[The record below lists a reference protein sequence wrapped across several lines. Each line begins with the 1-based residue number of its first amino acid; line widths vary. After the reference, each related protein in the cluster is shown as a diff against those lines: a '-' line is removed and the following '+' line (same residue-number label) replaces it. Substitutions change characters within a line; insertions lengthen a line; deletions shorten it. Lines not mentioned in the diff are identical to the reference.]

1 MAQNTRDWN
10 DLLRLVEARIGH
22 QLSPTDTTRVGW
34 LLNSAA
40 SIAYNDT
47 PWWER
52 YLVLEPRTVSR
63 GYINYTEDSY
73 NVYGAGTSEVNGLY
87 VRAVDDDIGGL
98 PHFIKYDTDGTT
110 ELYHIYTSTVSPGAQ
125 WYIDSDTNTANGIY
139 STPIIS
145 ATTTPPKSG
154 WRVSNFDTGESPAP
168 IVQALS
174 EIGEYIGHWNG
185 EVFSCAGS
193 TAGTAYPDQNGI
205 RVTNCDSDDTV
216 YVAFKKTL
224 GADFG
229 DGEQGTSTE
238 VPAEWFDFM
247 ALHAA
252 RSWKASKG
260 EQAIALA
267 DVQQAFDQALLKIN
281 RQGIYNSIGQRFRT
295 YYGCDVSVR

>member
-73 NVYGAGTSEVNGLY
+73 NVYGAGDPDSNGLY
-87 VRAVDDDIGGL
+87 VRNGL
-98 PHFIKYDTDGTT
+98 SADGKPAYTKYDSDGTT
-110 ELYHIYTSTVSPGAQ
+110 ALRSIWSDSSALWVITDHDIDATGLPLYDFPST
-125 WYIDSDTNTANGIY
+125 DD
-139 STPIIS
+139 
-145 ATTTPPKSG
+145 TPPSLG
-154 WRVSNFDTGESPAP
+154 WIAFEGDSPAP

>member
-1 MAQNTRDWN
+1 MAQNTRDWD
-10 DLLRLVEARIGH
+10 DLLELVEARIGH
-22 QLSPTDTTRVGW
+22 QLSTNDTTRVGW

-63 GYINYTEDSY
+63 GYISYTEESY
-73 NVYGAGTSEVNGLY
+73 NVYGAGDPESNGLY
-87 VRAVDDDIGGL
+87 VRNGNSGDLNPVYTKYDSDGTALRNIWSYNNTAWYISKNDVDDSSEIQY
-98 PHFIKYDTDGTT
+98 FF
-110 ELYHIYTSTVSPGAQ
+110 TSSSG
-125 WYIDSDTNTANGIY
+125 
-139 STPIIS
+139 
-145 ATTTPPKSG
+145 TPPSSV
-154 WRVSNFDTGESPAP
+154 WATLDGESPAP

-185 EVFSCAGS
+185 KVFSCAGS

-224 GADFG
+224 GANFG
-229 DGEQGTSTE
+229 DGSGGTSTE

-260 EQAIALA
+260 EQTIALA

>member
-73 NVYGAGTSEVNGLY
+73 NIYGAGDTDSNGLY
-87 VRAVDDDIGGL
+87 VRNGSSNDGRPAYT
-98 PHFIKYDTDGTT
+98 KYDSDGTT
-110 ELYHIYTSTVSPGAQ
+110 ALRNLWGSFGSSWFISESNIDDLTGLKYARTSTDATPPSSGWVVPGA
-125 WYIDSDTNTANGIY
+125 
-139 STPIIS
+139 S
-145 ATTTPPKSG
+145 A
-154 WRVSNFDTGESPAP
+154 DSPAP

>member
-73 NVYGAGTSEVNGLY
+73 NVYGAGDPDSNGLY
-87 VRAVDDDIGGL
+87 VRNGL
-98 PHFIKYDTDGTT
+98 SAYGKPAYTKYDSDGTT
-110 ELYHIYTSTVSPGAQ
+110 ALRSIWSDSSTLWVITDHAIGAAGFPLYYFPST
-125 WYIDSDTNTANGIY
+125 DD
-139 STPIIS
+139 
-145 ATTTPPKSG
+145 TPPSSG
-154 WRVSNFDTGESPAP
+154 WIALEGDSPAP

-174 EIGEYIGHWNG
+174 KIGEYIGHWNG